1 MFVTQRKS
9 RLISHIW
16 RYTVPVI
23 GVIIVVTLRFLFPQI
38 FRGIPFFLFWPVV
51 ILTAWYGGF
60 GPGVFASLLSA
71 FAALY
76 LIRPQIEPPPD
87 DGLIAIL
94 LALFIL
100 ITVAISW
107 FYQVRQRIEGLAHQ
121 QQEWLRVTLNS
132 IGDGVIATD
141 TAGKIV
147 FMNPIACTLTGWT
160 QAEAVGKDVEQVFKI
175 INEVTREPVPIPL
188 MAALTKGVIVGLAN
202 HTVLISKDGTERP
215 ILDSGAPIHDSDGD
229 MIGAVL
235 VFRDSSNQREAAR
248 VQETL
253 ELVVSGVNEG
263 FIIFDNDWRF
273 TYANR
278 RAGEMGLEARGRSRE
293 DMLAMTMDEAFPEII
308 GTNLHQQIKAAG
320 EDKISR
326 HFQEFIEPYNRWYEY
341 RIYPTSSGLGIFIV
355 DITARQQIE
364 QRIGLLQELT
374 TALTGALTPQDVAQV
389 IVDKGFRLFGAQL
402 GSVNLL
408 REDDT
413 LEILRGR
420 GHTPDVLSRFPLL
433 SAKERTPGADAIRWH
448 KPIYIETAAEY
459 EQQYPELF
467 KTYQSE
473 SGTQALVA
481 LPLIVNGQAIG
492 SISMG
497 FTKPTQWSQ
506 TERDFMMTLAQQTA
520 QALKRALLS
529 ERTQEMAAVQE
540 RQRLA
545 QDLHDSVSQAL
556 FSATTIAQAVPMMWE
571 RDPQKAMEQLAN
583 VVQINR
589 AAMSEMRILLL
600 ELRPQAILKTP
611 LNDLMRHLIDAAKG
625 RKIISADLISEGE
638 IITLPPEVHVAF
650 YRIGQESVNNIL
662 KHSGASHFDIRL
674 HYQPNQLILV
684 VEDNG
689 QGFDT
694 SQQSSGMGLS
704 NLQERADDINA
715 RLEIISS
722 PGKGTRV
729 QVVWQDAA
737 DEASV

>member
-1 MFVTQRKS
+1 M
-9 RLISHIW
+9 
-16 RYTVPVI
+16 
-23 GVIIVVTLRFLFPQI
+23 
-38 FRGIPFFLFWPVV
+38 
-51 ILTAWYGGF
+51 
-60 GPGVFASLLSA
+60 
-71 FAALY
+71 
-76 LIRPQIEPPPD
+76 
-87 DGLIAIL
+87 
-94 LALFIL
+94 
-100 ITVAISW
+100 
-107 FYQVRQRIEGLAHQ
+107 QRIAGLAQQ

-141 TAGKIV
+141 TSGKIV
-147 FMNPIACTLTGWT
+147 FMNPIACALTGWT
-160 QAEAVGKDVEQVFKI
+160 QAEALGKEVEQVFKI

-188 MAALTKGVIVGLAN
+188 LAALTKGVIVGLAN

-215 ILDSGAPIHDSDGD
+215 ILDSGAPIHDSEGV

-293 DMLAMTMDEAFPEII
+293 DMLAMTMDEAFPEIV
-308 GTNLHQQIKAAG
+308 GTNLHQQIRAAG

-326 HFQEFIEPYNRWYEY
+326 HFQEYIEPYNRWYEY

-364 QRIGLLQELT
+364 QRIVLLQELT

-408 REDDT
+408 REDDM
-413 LEILRGR
+413 LEILSGR
-420 GHTPDVLSRFPLL
+420 GHTPDVLARFPLL

-448 KPIYIETAAEY
+448 KPIYIESAAEY
-459 EQQYPELF
+459 AQQYAELF
-467 KTYQSE
+467 KTFQPT
-473 SGTQALVA
+473 SGTQAVVA

-556 FSATTIAQAVPMMWE
+556 FSATTIAQAVPMMWK

-611 LNDLMRHLIDAAKG
+611 LNELMRHLIDAAKG
-625 RKIISADLISEGE
+625 RKVISADLISEGE
-638 IITLPPEVHVAF
+638 VITLPPRVHVAF

-662 KHSGASHFDIRL
+662 KHSGATRFDIRL
-674 HYQPNQLILV
+674 HYQADQLTLM

-715 RLEIISS
+715 RLAIISS
-722 PGKGTRV
+722 PGKGTTV
-729 QVVWQDAA
+729 QVAWSA
-737 DEASV
+737 DGVNEE